1 MALPFDKKVA
11 VGTMGMIVGAAFWI
25 SPELGL
31 LALGGVLLLS
41 LISGLSWLLMRRKQR
56 ASRL

>member
-1 MALPFDKKVA
+1 MALPFDKKVV
-11 VGTMGMIVGAAFWI
+11 VGTMGMIVGVAFWI

>member
-11 VGTMGMIVGAAFWI
+11 VGTMGMIVGVAFWI

-56 ASRL
+56 VSRL